1 METPL
6 SRFKRADVCFWQF
19 SADERKFLGLR
30 MRFARGNVRDHL
42 DSAKIDHSL
51 RSRAMGVTAVE
62 KFKNQL
68 PRDFSYQAKPAM
80 SPIGTFETCRP
91 ALKMSVYWGRPEAT
105 GRRSKR
111 RV

>member
-42 DSAKIDHSL
+42 DSAKLDHSL
-51 RSRAMGVTAVE
+51 RSRAMERYSGGEVQKSTSV
-62 KFKNQL
+62 KFFISGQAC
-68 PRDFSYQAKPAM
+68 DVAHWHFSDLARCP
-80 SPIGTFETCRP
+80 S
-91 ALKMSVYWGRPEAT
+91 
-105 GRRSKR
+105 
-111 RV
+111 